1 MKIRNIIY
9 MAVGTVMTLTSCDDF
24 LDKMPDNRTEINSI
38 EKVTKLLVSAYPES
52 NFNYLCEMASD
63 NAMDN
68 GATYTIGER
77 QQQEAY
83 LWEKITGTGNDSPRS
98 FWNNTYIAIAAAN
111 QALASID
118 EMNGRETMKAQR
130 GEALMCRAWGH
141 FQLANVFCMAYA
153 PETANTYL
161 GLPYAVEPE
170 TTVKPEYTRGT
181 LAELYANMEK
191 DIEEGLPLIDDQIYT
206 VPKYHFTRAAA
217 YAFAARFY
225 LYYQKWDKVIECA
238 NKVLG
243 SNPGKVMRD
252 WQAIYN
258 MAADFTSRCNEYVSS
273 KSAGNL
279 LLQTAT
285 SQMPFWLGPYNIGT
299 RYGHNATYICNI
311 ETYRAGG
318 LWGEYGKSNDLYMAN
333 SCWGIE
339 QKICYSKYRQDMQY
353 VDKVNGIGYPEVVTV
368 MLSGPETLLCRAEAY
383 VHLNQYDK
391 AVEDI
396 NTWMQYNCRA
406 KLNIA
411 LEDVENI
418 YIDMDYSEDAEGKP
432 MPASANN
439 TPKKRLNPAGFTI
452 NDETQ
457 EALFHCILHMRRCET
472 MQDGLR
478 WQDIKRFG
486 IEIAHNRAGQTPV
499 YLQKDDPRKAFQ
511 LPDDVISAGLE
522 ANPR

>member
-1 MKIRNIIY
+1 
-9 MAVGTVMTLTSCDDF
+9 
-24 LDKMPDNRTEINSI
+24 
-38 EKVTKLLVSAYPES
+38 
-52 NFNYLCEMASD
+52 
-63 NAMDN
+63 
-68 GATYTIGER
+68 
-77 QQQEAY
+77 
-83 LWEKITGTGNDSPRS
+83 
-98 FWNNTYIAIAAAN
+98 
-111 QALASID
+111 
-118 EMNGRETMKAQR
+118 
-130 GEALMCRAWGH
+130 
-141 FQLANVFCMAYA
+141 
-153 PETANTYL
+153 
-161 GLPYAVEPE
+161 
-170 TTVKPEYTRGT
+170 
-181 LAELYANMEK
+181 
-191 DIEEGLPLIDDQIYT
+191 
-206 VPKYHFTRAAA
+206 
-217 YAFAARFY
+217 
-225 LYYQKWDKVIECA
+225 
-238 NKVLG
+238 
-243 SNPGKVMRD
+243 
-252 WQAIYN
+252 
-258 MAADFTSRCNEYVSS
+258 
-273 KSAGNL
+273 
-279 LLQTAT
+279 
-285 SQMPFWLGPYNIGT
+285 
-299 RYGHNATYICNI
+299 
-311 ETYRAGG
+311 
-318 LWGEYGKSNDLYMAN
+318 
-333 SCWGIE
+333 
-339 QKICYSKYRQDMQY
+339 
-353 VDKVNGIGYPEVVTV
+353 